1 MPRAWRVNDV
11 SSQYSIGETAVTR
24 YADIPKPVRSG
35 IVVVNPDT
43 GTPQRIIVLQFNP
56 DTLER
61 SIGPQSAGDSGDGG
75 SGGKGSGDRNE
86 ALRLKG
92 PAEETWKFTAEIDA
106 TDQLEIATPDGIHPQ
121 LATLEMLVQ
130 PTTAQ
135 LRAASRLAQNG
146 TIEISPIEMPLTLFT
161 WGSKRVMP
169 VRLTELSVNES
180 AFDVNL
186 NPIRA
191 SLSIGMKILTV
202 SDLPAGHR
210 GADLYMAHLA
220 QKERLAAAARSG
232 GLGELGLGGILSGRG

>member
-1 MPRAWRVNDV
+1 M
-11 SSQYSIGETAVTR
+11 TR
-24 YADIPKPVRSG
+24 YADIPKPIRSG

-61 SIGPQSAGDSGDGG
+61 SVSPQSAGDSGDA
-75 SGGKGSGDRNE
+75 SGGGTGSGDRNE

-92 PAEETWKFTAEIDA
+92 PAQETWKFTAEIDA
-106 TDQLEIATPDGIHPQ
+106 TDQFEIAAPDGIHPQ

-135 LRAASRLAQNG
+135 LRAASRLSQKG

-220 QKERLAAAARSG
+220 QKERLAAAARG
-232 GLGELGLGGILSGRG
+232 PGLGALGLSGTNAVIGRG

>member
-1 MPRAWRVNDV
+1 M
-11 SSQYSIGETAVTR
+11 TR
-24 YADIPKPVRSG
+24 YADIPKPIRSG
-35 IVVVNPDT
+35 IVVVDPDR

-61 SIGPQSAGDSGDGG
+61 SLSPQSAGGSGDSGGGG
-75 SGGKGSGDRNE
+75 SGTGDRNE

-92 PAEETWKFTAEIDA
+92 PAQETWKFTAEIDA
-106 TDQLEIATPDGIHPQ
+106 TDQFEVAAPDGIHPQ

-130 PTTAQ
+130 PTTQ
-135 LRAASRLAQNG
+135 QIRDASRLSQKG

-169 VRLTELSVNES
+169 VRLTELSINES

-191 SLSIGMKILTV
+191 SLGIGLKVLTV

-220 QKERLAAAARSG
+220 QKERLATAARRGSLG
-232 GLGELGLGGILSGRG
+232 GLGLTGGDIGGTATLSGRV

>member
-1 MPRAWRVNDV
+1 M
-11 SSQYSIGETAVTR
+11 TR
-24 YADIPKPVRSG
+24 YRDIPKPIRSG
-35 IVVVNPDT
+35 LVVVNPDT
-43 GTPQRIIVLQFNP
+43 GTPQRIIILQFNP

-61 SIGPQSAGDSGDGG
+61 SLAPQSAGGQNAEGG
-75 SGGKGSGDRNE
+75 GTGGGDRNE

-106 TDQLEIATPDGIHPQ
+106 TDQLEIAAPDGIHPQ
-121 LATLEMLVQ
+121 LAVLEMLVQ

-135 LRAASRLAQNG
+135 LRDAARQTQKG
-146 TIEISPIEMPLTLFT
+146 TIEITPIEMPLTLFT

-169 VRLTELSVNES
+169 VRLTELSINES

-191 SLSIGMKILTV
+191 SLSIGLKVLSV

-220 QKERLAAAARSG
+220 QKERLAAAARG
-232 GLGELGLGGILSGRG
+232 GSLGALGLGGRDTLTMGRG

>member
-1 MPRAWRVNDV
+1 M
-11 SSQYSIGETAVTR
+11 TR
-24 YADIPKPVRSG
+24 YADIPKPIRSG
-35 IVVVNPDT
+35 IVVVDPDR

-61 SIGPQSAGDSGDGG
+61 SLSPQSAGGSGDSGGGG
-75 SGGKGSGDRNE
+75 SGTGDRNE

-92 PAEETWKFTAEIDA
+92 PAQETWKFTAEIDA
-106 TDQLEIATPDGIHPQ
+106 TDQFEVAAPDGIHPQ

-130 PTTAQ
+130 PTTQ
-135 LRAASRLAQNG
+135 QIRDASRLSQKG

-169 VRLTELSVNES
+169 VRLTELSINES

-191 SLSIGMKILTV
+191 SLGIGLKVLTV

-220 QKERLAAAARSG
+220 QKERLATAARRG
-232 GLGELGLGGILSGRG
+232 GLGGLGLTGGDIGGTATLSGRG

>member
-1 MPRAWRVNDV
+1 M
-11 SSQYSIGETAVTR
+11 TR
-24 YADIPKPVRSG
+24 YADIPKPIRSG
-35 IVVVNPDT
+35 IVIVDPER

-61 SIGPQSAGDSGDGG
+61 SVAPQAAGGSGDSGGGG
-75 SGGKGSGDRNE
+75 SGSGGDRNE

-92 PAEETWKFTAEIDA
+92 PAQETWKFTAEIDA
-106 TDQLEIATPDGIHPQ
+106 TDQFEVAAPDGIHPQ
-121 LATLEMLVQ
+121 LAVLEMLVQ
-130 PTTAQ
+130 PTTEK
-135 LRAASRLAQNG
+135 LRAASQLAKNG

-169 VRLTELSVNES
+169 VRLTELSINES

-191 SLSIGMKILTV
+191 SLSIGLKVLTV

-210 GADLYMAHLA
+210 GAELYLAHLA
-220 QKERLAAAARSG
+220 QKERLAAAAVG
-232 GLGELGLGGILSGRG
+232 GQLGGIGLGGTLGGGAGAGFGTGR

>member
-1 MPRAWRVNDV
+1 M
-11 SSQYSIGETAVTR
+11 TR
-24 YADIPKPVRSG
+24 YADIPKPIRSG
-35 IVVVNPDT
+35 IVVVDPER

-61 SIGPQSAGDSGDGG
+61 SLAPQSAGGSGDAGGGG
-75 SGGKGSGDRNE
+75 SGGDRNE

-106 TDQLEIATPDGIHPQ
+106 TDQFEVAAPDGIHPQ
-121 LATLEMLVQ
+121 LATLEMLVH
-130 PTTAQ
+130 PTSAQ
-135 LRAASRLAQNG
+135 LREASRRTQKG

-169 VRLTELSVNES
+169 VRLTELSINES

-191 SLSIGMKILTV
+191 SLGIGMKVLSV

-210 GADLYMAHLA
+210 GPICISLIWRRRNGSPPPRGA
-220 QKERLAAAARSG
+220 G
-232 GLGELGLGGILSGRG
+232 GLPSSVLDGGCKT

>member
-1 MPRAWRVNDV
+1 M
-11 SSQYSIGETAVTR
+11 TR
-24 YADIPKPVRSG
+24 YADIPKPIRSG
-35 IVVVNPDT
+35 IVVVDPER

-61 SIGPQSAGDSGDGG
+61 SLAPQAAGG
-75 SGGKGSGDRNE
+75 SGDAGGGGSGGDRNE

-92 PAEETWKFTAEIDA
+92 PAEESWKFTAEIDA
-106 TDQLEIATPDGIHPQ
+106 TDQFEVAAPDGIHPE
-121 LATLEMLVQ
+121 LATLEMLVH
-130 PTTAQ
+130 PTSAQ
-135 LRAASRLAQNG
+135 LREASRQTRKG

-169 VRLTELSVNES
+169 VRLTELSINES

-191 SLSIGMKILTV
+191 SLGIGMKVLSV

-210 GADLYMAHLA
+210 GADLYLAHLA
-220 QKERLAAAARSG
+220 QKERLARAARNG
-232 GLGELGLGGILSGRG
+232 RLAELGLGRGL

>member
-1 MPRAWRVNDV
+1 M
-11 SSQYSIGETAVTR
+11 TR
-24 YADIPKPVRSG
+24 YADIPKPIRSG
-35 IVVVNPDT
+35 IVVVDPDR

-61 SIGPQSAGDSGDGG
+61 SLSPQSAGGSGDSGGGG
-75 SGGKGSGDRNE
+75 SGSGDRNE

-92 PAEETWKFTAEIDA
+92 PAQETWKFTAEIDA
-106 TDQLEIATPDGIHPQ
+106 TDQFEVAAPDGIHPQ

-130 PTTAQ
+130 PTTRQIRDAT
-135 LRAASRLAQNG
+135 RLSQKGA
-146 TIEISPIEMPLTLFT
+146 IEISPIEMPLTLFT

-169 VRLTELSVNES
+169 VRITELSINES

-191 SLSIGMKILTV
+191 SLSIGLKVLTV
-202 SDLPAGHR
+202 SDLPAGHK

-220 QKERLAAAARSG
+220 QKERLAAAARRGSLG
-232 GLGELGLGGILSGRG
+232 GLGLTSAGTGAGTGIGTGVTLTGRG

>member
-1 MPRAWRVNDV
+1 M
-11 SSQYSIGETAVTR
+11 TR
-24 YADIPKPVRSG
+24 YADIPKPIRSG
-35 IVVVNPDT
+35 LVVVNPDT
-43 GTPQRIIVLQFNP
+43 GTPQCVIVLQFNP

-61 SIGPQSAGDSGDGG
+61 TVAPQSAGDSGDGG
-75 SGGKGSGDRNE
+75 SGGTGSGDRNE

-92 PAEETWKFTAEIDA
+92 PAQESWKFTAEIDA
-106 TDQLEIATPDGIHPQ
+106 TDQFEIAAPDGIHPQ

-130 PTTAQ
+130 PTTEQ
-135 LRAASRLAQNG
+135 LRAASRLSQKG

-191 SLSIGMKILTV
+191 SLGIGMKILTV

-220 QKERLAAAARSG
+220 QKERLAAAARG
-232 GLGELGLGGILSGRG
+232 GSLGALGLGGGALSGRG

>member
-1 MPRAWRVNDV
+1 M
-11 SSQYSIGETAVTR
+11 TR
-24 YADIPKPVRSG
+24 YADIPKPIRSG

-61 SIGPQSAGDSGDGG
+61 SVSPQSAGDSGDAGG
-75 SGGKGSGDRNE
+75 GGSGDRNE

-92 PAEETWKFTAEIDA
+92 PAQETWKFTAEIDA
-106 TDQLEIATPDGIHPQ
+106 TDQFEIAAPDGIHPQ

-135 LRAASRLAQNG
+135 LRAASRLSQQG

-220 QKERLAAAARSG
+220 QKERLAAAARG
-232 GLGELGLGGILSGRG
+232 GSLGSLGLTGTNAVIGRG

>member
-1 MPRAWRVNDV
+1 M
-11 SSQYSIGETAVTR
+11 TR
-24 YADIPKPVRSG
+24 YADIPKPIRSG

-43 GTPQRIIVLQFNP
+43 GTPQRVIILQFNP

-61 SIGPQSAGDSGDGG
+61 SLAPQSAGGQNAEGG
-75 SGGKGSGDRNE
+75 GTGGGDRNE

-106 TDQLEIATPDGIHPQ
+106 TDQLEIAAPDGIHPQ
-121 LATLEMLVQ
+121 LAALEMLVQ

-135 LRAASRLAQNG
+135 LREAARQTQKG
-146 TIEISPIEMPLTLFT
+146 TIEITPIEMPLTLFT

-169 VRLTELSVNES
+169 VRLTELSINES

-191 SLSIGMKILTV
+191 SLSIGLKVLSV

-220 QKERLAAAARSG
+220 QKERLAAAARG
-232 GLGELGLGGILSGRG
+232 GSLGALGLGGRSTMTLGRG

>member
-1 MPRAWRVNDV
+1 M
-11 SSQYSIGETAVTR
+11 TR
-24 YADIPKPVRSG
+24 YADIPKPIRSG

-43 GTPQRIIVLQFNP
+43 GTPQRVIVLQFNP

-61 SIGPQSAGDSGDGG
+61 TVAPQSAGDSGDGG
-75 SGGKGSGDRNE
+75 SGGTGSGDRNE

-92 PAEETWKFTAEIDA
+92 PAQESWKFTAEIDA
-106 TDQLEIATPDGIHPQ
+106 TDQFEIAAPDGIHPQ

-130 PTTAQ
+130 PTTEQ
-135 LRAASRLAQNG
+135 LRAASRLSQKG

-191 SLSIGMKILTV
+191 SLGIGMKILTV

-210 GADLYMAHLA
+210 GADLYMAPLA
-220 QKERLAAAARSG
+220 QKERLAAPARG
-232 GLGELGLGGILSGRG
+232 GSLGALGLGGRALSGRG

>member
-1 MPRAWRVNDV
+1 M
-11 SSQYSIGETAVTR
+11 TR
-24 YADIPKPVRSG
+24 YTDIPKPIRSG
-35 IVVVNPDT
+35 IVLIDPDR

-61 SIGPQSAGDSGDGG
+61 SLSPQTAGAGGDSGGGG
-75 SGGKGSGDRNE
+75 SGNGDRNE

-92 PAEETWKFTAEIDA
+92 PAQETWKFTAEIDA
-106 TDQLEIATPDGIHPQ
+106 TDQLEVAAPDGIHPQ

-135 LRAASRLAQNG
+135 LREASRLAKNG

-169 VRLTELSVNES
+169 VRLTELSINES

-191 SLSIGMKILTV
+191 SLSIGLKVLSV
-202 SDLPAGHR
+202 SDLPAGHL

-220 QKERLAAAARSG
+220 QKERLASAARRGS
-232 GLGELGLGGILSGRG
+232 LGALGLNGVLGG

>member
-1 MPRAWRVNDV
+1 M
-11 SSQYSIGETAVTR
+11 TR
-24 YADIPKPVRSG
+24 YADIPKPIRSG
-35 IVVVNPDT
+35 IVIVDPER

-61 SIGPQSAGDSGDGG
+61 SVAPQSAGGGGDAGGGG
-75 SGGKGSGDRNE
+75 SGGDRNE

-92 PAEETWKFTAEIDA
+92 PAQETWKFTAEIDA
-106 TDQLEIATPDGIHPQ
+106 TDQFEVAAPDGIHPQ
-121 LATLEMLVQ
+121 LAVLEMLVQ

-135 LRAASRLAQNG
+135 LREATRLTRKG
-146 TIEISPIEMPLTLFT
+146 TIEISPIETPLTLFT

-180 AFDVNL
+180 AFDVQL

-191 SLSIGMKILTV
+191 SLGIGMKVLTV

-220 QKERLAAAARSG
+220 QKERLAGAARG
-232 GLGELGLGGILSGRG
+232 GRLSELGLGRGL

>member
-1 MPRAWRVNDV
+1 M
-11 SSQYSIGETAVTR
+11 TR
-24 YADIPKPVRSG
+24 YADIPKPIRSG
-35 IVVVNPDT
+35 IVVVDPER

-61 SIGPQSAGDSGDGG
+61 SLAPQSAGGSGDSGGG
-75 SGGKGSGDRNE
+75 GSGDRNE

-106 TDQLEIATPDGIHPQ
+106 TDQFEVAAPDGIHPE
-121 LATLEMLVQ
+121 LATLEMLVH

-135 LRAASRLAQNG
+135 LIEASRLSKKG

-169 VRLTELSVNES
+169 VRITELAINES

-191 SLSIGMKILTV
+191 GLSIGMKVLSV

-220 QKERLAAAARSG
+220 QKEQLARAVRGG
-232 GLGELGLGGILSGRG
+232 GLGSLGPAGGHTVMGRG

>member
-1 MPRAWRVNDV
+1 M
-11 SSQYSIGETAVTR
+11 TR
-24 YADIPKPVRSG
+24 YADIPKPIRSG
-35 IVVVNPDT
+35 IVIVDPER

-61 SIGPQSAGDSGDGG
+61 SIAPQAAGGQGDSGGGG
-75 SGGKGSGDRNE
+75 SGGGDRNE

-92 PAEETWKFTAEIDA
+92 PAQETWKFTAEIDA
-106 TDQLEIATPDGIHPQ
+106 TDQFEVAAPDGIHPQ

-135 LRAASRLAQNG
+135 LREATRLSKKG
-146 TIEISPIEMPLTLFT
+146 TIEISPIETPLTLFT

-191 SLSIGMKILTV
+191 SLSIGMKVLTV

-210 GADLYMAHLA
+210 GAELYLAHLA
-220 QKERLAAAARSG
+220 QKERLAGMAAAGR
-232 GLGELGLGGILSGRG
+232 LGALGLTGADIGMGRA

>member
-1 MPRAWRVNDV
+1 M
-11 SSQYSIGETAVTR
+11 TR
-24 YADIPKPVRSG
+24 YPDIPKPIRSG
-35 IVVVNPDT
+35 IVLVDPDR

-61 SIGPQSAGDSGDGG
+61 SLAPQSAGDQADSGGGG
-75 SGGKGSGDRNE
+75 SGSGDKNE

-92 PAEETWKFTAEIDA
+92 PAQETWKFTAEIDA
-106 TDQLEIATPDGIHPQ
+106 TDQFEVAAPDGIHPQ

-130 PTTAQ
+130 PTTAK
-135 LRAASRLAQNG
+135 LRDAIRLSKKG

-169 VRLTELSVNES
+169 VRITELSINES
-180 AFDVNL
+180 AFDINL

-191 SLSIGMKILTV
+191 SLSIGLKVLTV

-210 GADLYMAHLA
+210 GAELYLAHLA
-220 QKERLAAAARSG
+220 QKERLAAAARGGALSALGLNSG
-232 GLGELGLGGILSGRG
+232 DIGLGRV

>member
-1 MPRAWRVNDV
+1 M
-11 SSQYSIGETAVTR
+11 TR
-24 YADIPKPVRSG
+24 YADIPKPIRSG
-35 IVVVNPDT
+35 LVIVDPER

-61 SIGPQSAGDSGDGG
+61 SVQPQAAGGEGDGGGGG
-75 SGGKGSGDRNE
+75 SGGGGGDRNE

-92 PAEETWKFTAEIDA
+92 PAQESWKFTAEIDA
-106 TDQLEIATPDGIHPQ
+106 TDQLDVAAPDGIHPQ
-121 LATLEMLVQ
+121 LAVLEMLVQ

-135 LRAASRLAQNG
+135 LRAASHLSKKG

-210 GADLYMAHLA
+210 GAELYLAHLA
-220 QKERLAAAARSG
+220 QKEQLARKARG
-232 GLGELGLGGILSGRG
+232 GRFAQLGLGRGI

>member
-1 MPRAWRVNDV
+1 M
-11 SSQYSIGETAVTR
+11 TR
-24 YADIPKPVRSG
+24 YADIPKPIRSG
-35 IVVVNPDT
+35 IVLVDPER
-43 GTPQRIIVLQFNP
+43 GTPQRIIILQFNP

-61 SIGPQSAGDSGDGG
+61 SLAPQSAGDQADSGGGG
-75 SGGKGSGDRNE
+75 SGSGDKNE

-92 PAEETWKFTAEIDA
+92 PAQETWKFTAEIDA
-106 TDQLEIATPDGIHPQ
+106 TDQFEVAAPDGIHPQ

-130 PTTAQ
+130 PTTAK
-135 LRAASRLAQNG
+135 LRDVMRLSKKG

-169 VRLTELSVNES
+169 VRITELSINES

-191 SLSIGMKILTV
+191 SLSIGLKVLTV

-210 GADLYMAHLA
+210 GAELYLAHLA
-220 QKERLAAAARSG
+220 QKERLAAAARGGALSALGLNSG
-232 GLGELGLGGILSGRG
+232 DIGLGRV

>member
-1 MPRAWRVNDV
+1 M
-11 SSQYSIGETAVTR
+11 TR
-24 YADIPKPVRSG
+24 YADIPKPIRSG
-35 IVVVNPDT
+35 IVVVDPDR
-43 GTPQRIIVLQFNP
+43 GTPQRVIVLQFNP

-61 SIGPQSAGDSGDGG
+61 SIAPQSAGDSGDGG
-75 SGGKGSGDRNE
+75 GGGSGGGDRNE

-92 PAEETWKFTAEIDA
+92 PAQETWKFTAEIDA
-106 TDQLEIATPDGIHPQ
+106 TDQLEIAAPDGIHPQ

-135 LRAASRLAQNG
+135 LRAASRLSQRG

-191 SLSIGMKILTV
+191 SLGIGMKILTV

-220 QKERLAAAARSG
+220 QKERLAAAARG
-232 GLGELGLGGILSGRG
+232 GSLGALGLPGADVLSGRG

>member
-1 MPRAWRVNDV
+1 M
-11 SSQYSIGETAVTR
+11 TR
-24 YADIPKPVRSG
+24 YADIPKPIRSG
-35 IVVVNPDT
+35 IVIVDPER

-61 SIGPQSAGDSGDGG
+61 SLSPQSAGDQADGGGGG
-75 SGGKGSGDRNE
+75 SGGGDRNE

-92 PAEETWKFTAEIDA
+92 PAQETWKFTAEIDA
-106 TDQLEIATPDGIHPQ
+106 TDQFEVAAPDGIHPQ
-121 LATLEMLVQ
+121 LAVLEMLVQ

-135 LRAASRLAQNG
+135 LRAASNLSKKG

-169 VRLTELSVNES
+169 VRVTELSINES

-191 SLSIGMKILTV
+191 SLSIGMKVLTV

-210 GADLYMAHLA
+210 GAELYLAHLA
-220 QKERLAAAARSG
+220 QKERLAKAARSG
-232 GLGELGLGGILSGRG
+232 SLSSLGLNSGDI